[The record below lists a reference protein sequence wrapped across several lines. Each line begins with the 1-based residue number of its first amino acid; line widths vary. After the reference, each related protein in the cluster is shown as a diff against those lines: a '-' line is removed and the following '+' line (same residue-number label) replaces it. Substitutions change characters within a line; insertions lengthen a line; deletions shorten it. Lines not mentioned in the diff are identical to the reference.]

1 MNTTVTP
8 RIEII
13 PPGQLSADEQLAQL
27 EWLADLLD
35 SRFVLPGTNIRFGL
49 DGVIGLVPVVGDII
63 SALISFYLISRA
75 AELGLSPWVKTRMV
89 WNVALDTVV
98 GAVPVLGDMF
108 DVSFKSNRRNIAL
121 AKRYLAKHGSS
132 RKSPSPP
139 RTTGA
144 NGRGR

>member
-1 MNTTVTP
+1 MPTTVTP

-13 PPGQLSADEQLAQL
+13 PPGELSADEQLAQL

-35 SRFVLPGTNIRFGL
+35 SRFVIPGTNVRFGL
-49 DGVIGLVPVVGDII
+49 DGVIGLIPVAGDLI

-75 AELGLSPWVKTRMV
+75 SELGLSPWVKTRMV
-89 WNVALDTVV
+89 WNVVLDTVV

-121 AKRYLAKHGSS
+121 AKRYLAKHDA
-132 RKSPSPP
+132 R
-139 RTTGA
+139 R
-144 NGRGR
+144 R

>member
-1 MNTTVTP
+1 MPTSVTP

-13 PPGQLSADEQLAQL
+13 PPGKLSADEQLAQL

-35 SRFVLPGTNIRFGL
+35 SRFVIPGTNVRFGL
-49 DGVIGLVPVVGDII
+49 DGVIGLIPVAGDIV

-98 GAVPVLGDMF
+98 GAVPILGDMF
-108 DVSFKSNRRNIAL
+108 DVSFKSNRRNVAL
-121 AKRYLAKHGSS
+121 ARRYLAKHGA
-132 RKSPSPP
+132 R
-139 RTTGA
+139 R
-144 NGRGR
+144 R

>member
-1 MNTTVTP
+1 MPTSVRP
-8 RIEII
+8 GIEII
-13 PPGQLSADEQLAQL
+13 PPGKLSADEQLAQL

-35 SRFVLPGTNIRFGL
+35 SRFVIPGTNVRFGL
-49 DGVIGLVPVVGDII
+49 DGVIGLIPVAGDII

-98 GAVPVLGDMF
+98 GAVPILGDMF

-121 AKRYLAKHGSS
+121 AKRYLAKHGS
-132 RKSPSPP
+132 R
-139 RTTGA
+139 R
-144 NGRGR
+144 R

>member
-1 MNTTVTP
+1 MPTTVTP

-13 PPGQLSADEQLAQL
+13 PPGELSADEQLAQL

-35 SRFVLPGTNIRFGL
+35 SRFVIPGTNIRFGL
-49 DGVIGLVPVVGDII
+49 DGVIGLIPVAGDLI

-75 AELGLSPWVKTRMV
+75 SELGLSPWVKTRMV
-89 WNVALDTVV
+89 WNVVLDTVV

-121 AKRYLAKHGSS
+121 AKRYLAKHGA
-132 RKSPSPP
+132 R
-139 RTTGA
+139 R
-144 NGRGR
+144 R

>member
-1 MNTTVTP
+1 MPTTVTP

-13 PPGQLSADEQLAQL
+13 PPGELSADEQLAQL

-35 SRFVLPGTNIRFGL
+35 SRFVIPGTNIRFGL
-49 DGVIGLVPVVGDII
+49 DGVIGLIPVAGDLI
-63 SALISFYLISRA
+63 SALISFYLISRTS
-75 AELGLSPWVKTRMV
+75 ELGLSPWVKTRMV

-121 AKRYLAKHGSS
+121 AKRYLAKHGA
-132 RKSPSPP
+132 R
-139 RTTGA
+139 R
-144 NGRGR
+144 R

>member
-1 MNTTVTP
+1 MVTNVAP

-13 PPGQLSADEQLAQL
+13 PPGKLSADEQLAQL
-27 EWLADLLD
+27 EWIADLLD
-35 SRFVLPGTNIRFGL
+35 SRFVIPGTNVRFGL
-49 DGVIGLVPVVGDII
+49 DGVIGLVPVAGDII

-75 AELGLSPWVKTRMV
+75 SELGLSPWVKTRMV

-121 AKRYLAKHGSS
+121 AKRYLAKHGA
-132 RKSPSPP
+132 R
-139 RTTGA
+139 R
-144 NGRGR
+144 R

>member
-1 MNTTVTP
+1 MPTTVTP
-8 RIEII
+8 HIEII

-35 SRFVLPGTNIRFGL
+35 SRFILPGTNIRFGL

-75 AELGLSPWVKTRMV
+75 SELGLSPWVKARMV

-108 DVSFKSNRRNIAL
+108 DVGYKSNRRNIAL
-121 AKRYLAKHGSS
+121 ARRYLMKHGSS
-132 RKSPSPP
+132 RKSPSPH
-139 RTTGA
+139 RTTVV

>member
-1 MNTTVTP
+1 MPTTVTP

-13 PPGQLSADEQLAQL
+13 PPGELSADEQLAQL

-35 SRFVLPGTNIRFGL
+35 SRFVIPGTNVRFGL
-49 DGVIGLVPVVGDII
+49 DGVIGLIPVAGDLI

-75 AELGLSPWVKTRMV
+75 SELGLSPWVKTRMV
-89 WNVALDTVV
+89 WNVVLDTVV

-121 AKRYLAKHGSS
+121 AKRYLAKHGA
-132 RKSPSPP
+132 R
-139 RTTGA
+139 R
-144 NGRGR
+144 R

>member
-1 MNTTVTP
+1 MVTKVAP

-13 PPGQLSADEQLAQL
+13 PPGKLSADEQLAQL
-27 EWLADLLD
+27 EWIADLLD
-35 SRFVLPGTNIRFGL
+35 SRFVIPGTNVRFGL
-49 DGVIGLVPVVGDII
+49 DGVIGLIPVAGDII

-75 AELGLSPWVKTRMV
+75 SELGLSPWVKTRMV

-121 AKRYLAKHGSS
+121 AKRYLVKHGA
-132 RKSPSPP
+132 R
-139 RTTGA
+139 R
-144 NGRGR
+144 R

>member
-1 MNTTVTP
+1 MSTTTTP

-35 SRFVLPGTNIRFGL
+35 SRFILPGTNIRFGL

-75 AELGLSPWVKTRMV
+75 AELGLSPWVKMRMV

-98 GAVPVLGDMF
+98 GAIPILGDAF

-121 AKRYLAKHGSS
+121 AKRYLAKHGS
-132 RKSPSPP
+132 R
-139 RTTGA
+139 R
-144 NGRGR
+144 R

>member
-1 MNTTVTP
+1 MPTSVTP

-13 PPGQLSADEQLAQL
+13 PPGKLSADEQLAQL

-35 SRFVLPGTNIRFGL
+35 SRFVIPGTNVRFGL
-49 DGVIGLVPVVGDII
+49 DGVIGLIPVAGDII

-98 GAVPVLGDMF
+98 GAVPILGDMF
-108 DVSFKSNRRNIAL
+108 DVSFKSNRRNVAL
-121 AKRYLAKHGSS
+121 ARRYLAKHGA
-132 RKSPSPP
+132 R
-139 RTTGA
+139 R
-144 NGRGR
+144 R

>member
-1 MNTTVTP
+1 MPSTASP

-13 PPGQLSADEQLAQL
+13 PPGKLSSEEQLAQL
-27 EWLADLLD
+27 EWIADLLD
-35 SRFVLPGTNIRFGL
+35 SRFVIPGTNVRFGL
-49 DGVIGLVPVVGDII
+49 DGVIGLVPIAGDII

-75 AELGLSPWVKTRMV
+75 SELGLSPWVKTRMV

-121 AKRYLAKHGSS
+121 AKRYLAKHGS
-132 RKSPSPP
+132 R
-139 RTTGA
+139 R
-144 NGRGR
+144 R

>member
-1 MNTTVTP
+1 MAIRVAP

-13 PPGQLSADEQLAQL
+13 PPGKLSAEELLTQL

-35 SRFVLPGTNIRFGL
+35 SRFILPGTNVRFGL
-49 DGVIGLVPVVGDII
+49 DGVIGLVPVAGDLI

-108 DVSFKSNRRNIAL
+108 DISFKSNRRNIAL
-121 AKRYLAKHGSS
+121 ARRYLARHGS
-132 RKSPSPP
+132 R
-139 RTTGA
+139 R
-144 NGRGR
+144 R

>member
-1 MNTTVTP
+1 MPTTVSH

-13 PPGQLSADEQLAQL
+13 PPGKLSAEEQLAQL
-27 EWLADLLD
+27 EWIADLLD
-35 SRFVLPGTNIRFGL
+35 SRFVIPGTNVRFGL
-49 DGVIGLVPVVGDII
+49 DGVIGLIPIAGDIL

-75 AELGLSPWVKTRMV
+75 SELGLSPWVKTRMV

-121 AKRYLAKHGSS
+121 ARRYLAKHGA
-132 RKSPSPP
+132 R
-139 RTTGA
+139 R
-144 NGRGR
+144 R

>member
-1 MNTTVTP
+1 MPTTVTP
-8 RIEII
+8 HIEII

-35 SRFVLPGTNIRFGL
+35 SRFILPGTNIRFGL
-49 DGVIGLVPVVGDII
+49 DGVIGLVPFVGDII

-75 AELGLSPWVKTRMV
+75 SELGLSPWVKTRMV

-98 GAVPVLGDMF
+98 GAVPIVGDMF

-121 AKRYLAKHGSS
+121 AKRYLAKHGS
-132 RKSPSPP
+132 R
-139 RTTGA
+139 R
-144 NGRGR
+144 R